1 MDIVTIAE
9 MNYNYNLWMRGKQL
23 KKIKYIRVL
32 LDINWIVE
40 KILEHFLF
48 ILQ

>member
-1 MDIVTIAE
+1 
-9 MNYNYNLWMRGKQL
+9 MRGKQL